1 MIDNDEIA
9 KFRKEKLPM
18 YLGIINNSIAAQEL
32 YECNVKKRKLLVNF
46 KKLDKEYQYQCQ
58 KLYDEHQL
66 NKKLLMKQLDK
77 LNQTIEELNQITK
90 KEKGE

>member
-1 MIDNDEIA
+1 MIDNDEIS

-18 YLGIINNSIAAQEL
+18 YLGIVNNSLAAKEL
-32 YECNVKKRKLLVNF
+32 YDCEMKKRKLLINF
-46 KKLDKEYQYQCQ
+46 KKLDKDYQYKCQ

-66 NKKLLMKQLDK
+66 NKKLLMKQIDQLSK
-77 LNQTIEELNQITK
+77 TIEELNQITK

>member
-18 YLGIINNSIAAQEL
+18 YVGIINNSLAAQEL
-32 YECNVKKRKLLVNF
+32 YECNVKKRQLLINF
-46 KKLDKEYQYQCQ
+46 KKLDKEYKRESQRLFDEFQC
-58 KLYDEHQL
+58 
-66 NKKLLMKQLDK
+66 NKNTLIRQLDK
-77 LNQTIEELNQITK
+77 LNKTIEELNQITK

>member
-18 YLGIINNSIAAQEL
+18 YIGLINNSAAAQEL
-32 YECNVKKRKLLVNF
+32 YECNVKKRQLLINF

-66 NKKLLMKQLDK
+66 NKKLLMQQIDR
-77 LNQTIEELNQITK
+77 LNRTIEELNRITK